1 MPIYVVDAFS
11 AEAFG
16 GNPAAVCL
24 LDAPRT
30 DAQLQAIAAEMRHSE
45 TAFVLMG
52 EGPALNLR
60 WFTPVCEA
68 DLCGH
73 ATLAA
78 AHVLW
83 SERHVVDETITF
95 ATRSGE
101 LRCVRSAADIRITLP
116 ARPVSPAPWPLPDV
130 SLEQAI
136 GCAGGEYVGAAADH
150 LILLPA
156 TAALRAACPDLAVLR
171 RLGGRCVILTAQG
184 DGAPYA
190 FEQRAFAPN
199 VGIDEDPVTGSAFAT
214 TGPFWAG
221 RQASGA
227 ASFTCEAYQCS
238 PRGGRTQLEVSRE
251 SVTLT
256 ARATTV
262 LRGILGDAH
271 LPSS

>member
-11 AEAFG
+11 SEAFG

-24 LDAPRT
+24 LDSPRA
-30 DAQLQAIAAEMRHSE
+30 DAELQAIAAEMRHSE
-45 TAFVLMG
+45 TAFVAMS
-52 EGPALNLR
+52 EGPVLSLR
-60 WFTPVCEA
+60 WFTPTCEV
-68 DLCGH
+68 DMCGH

-83 SERHVVDETITF
+83 SERHVMDDTITF

-101 LRCVRSAADIRITLP
+101 LCCVKAEAGIRLTLP
-116 ARPVSPAPWPLPDV
+116 LRPVAPAKWPLPEV

-136 GCAGGEYVGAAADH
+136 GCAGGEYVGVAGDH
-150 LILLPA
+150 LILLPS
-156 TAALRAACPDLAVLR
+156 TAALRAARPDLRVLR
-171 RLGGRCVILTAQG
+171 QLGGRCVILTAQG

-221 RQASGA
+221 RYA
-227 ASFTCEAYQCS
+227 AGQMPFTCEAYQCS
-238 PRGGRTQLEVSRE
+238 HRGGRTLLEVADDT
-251 SVTLT
+251 VTLT
-256 ARATTV
+256 ATATTV

-271 LPSS
+271 LPS